1 MMMMITFGKTY
12 LRIPGAFCVHCTFTR
27 SAYIV
32 VLVTKKMSYPLS
44 IPLLSFIPTLTSTFV
59 QEDNVKDIFP
69 TPRTSSGVGPCPD
82 GWLDASFVNMG
93 CLLLERSSG
102 ELGNLTWSLAE
113 DWCQDLGGAL
123 VEIEDGEQFEFLRLQ
138 LQLVEEEEG
147 EERYWWTSGTDAE
160 VDRVNCIITLRF
172 AAMHCNVLKGGWCVG
187 LGWQPLPCG
196 GFYLGRQLPNTLAGH
211 LQLLGAVPLLQRL
224 QGRQF

>member
-1 MMMMITFGKTY
+1 MMTFGKE
-12 LRIPGAFCVHCTFTR
+12 LIFKAPELFV
-27 SAYIV
+27 YIV
-32 VLVTKKMSYPLS
+32 RTAHIVMIMTKMMSSPLS
-44 IPLLSFIPTLTSTFV
+44 IILLNFFTTLTPGFG
-59 QEDNVKDIFP
+59 QKGNVKKIYP
-69 TPRTSSGVGPCPD
+69 TPKNSSGVGPCPD

-93 CLLLERSSG
+93 CLLLESSSG

-160 VDRVNCIITLRF
+160 VDRVDCIITLRF

-196 GFYLGRQLPNTLAGH
+196 IFYLGRRLPNRLAGH
-211 LQLLGAVPLLQRL
+211 IAHISHYRHY
-224 QGRQF
+224 RW

>member
-1 MMMMITFGKTY
+1 MMTFGEKK
-12 LRIPGAFCVHCTFTR
+12 LIFKAPEHFV
-27 SAYIV
+27 YIV
-32 VLVTKKMSYPLS
+32 RTAHIVVIMTKMKSSPLS
-44 IPLLSFIPTLTSTFV
+44 IILLNFFTTLTSGFG
-59 QEDNVKDIFP
+59 QKDNIKKIYP
-69 TPRTSSGVGPCPD
+69 TSRNSSGVGPCPD

-123 VEIEDGEQFEFLRLQ
+123 VEIEDGEQFDFLRLH

-172 AAMHCNVLKGGWCVG
+172 PPMHCNVLKGGWCVG
-187 LGWQPLPCG
+187 LGLQPLPCG
-196 GFYLGRQLPNTLAGH
+196 DFHLGRRLPNRLAGH

>member
-1 MMMMITFGKTY
+1 MMTFGKK
-12 LRIPGAFCVHCTFTR
+12 LIFKAPEHFV
-27 SAYIV
+27 YIV
-32 VLVTKKMSYPLS
+32 RTAHIVVIMTKMMSSPLS
-44 IPLLSFIPTLTSTFV
+44 IILLNFFTTLTPGFG
-59 QEDNVKDIFP
+59 QKDNVKKIYPIFSN
-69 TPRTSSGVGPCPD
+69 SSGVGPCPD

-93 CLLLERSSG
+93 CLLLDSSSG

-160 VDRVNCIITLRF
+160 VDKVNCIITLSF

-196 GFYLGRQLPNTLAGH
+196 GFHLGRQLPNTLAGH
-211 LQLLGAVPLLQRL
+211 IAHISHYRW
-224 QGRQF
+224 

>member
-1 MMMMITFGKTY
+1 M
-12 LRIPGAFCVHCTFTR
+12 
-27 SAYIV
+27 YIV
-32 VLVTKKMSYPLS
+32 RTAHIVVIMTKMMS
-44 IPLLSFIPTLTSTFV
+44 IILLNFFATLTSGFG
-59 QEDNVKDIFP
+59 QKDNVKKIYP
-69 TPRTSSGVGPCPD
+69 NPSNSSGVGPCPD

-93 CLLLERSSG
+93 CLLLESSSG

-123 VEIEDGEQFEFLRLQ
+123 VEIKDEEQFEFLRLQ

-172 AAMHCNVLKGGWCVG
+172 AAMHCNVLKGGWYVG
-187 LGWQPLPCG
+187 LGWQPLPFG
-196 GFYLGRQLPNTLAGH
+196 GFYLGRRLPNSLAGH
-211 LQLLGAVPLLQRL
+211 VQLPGALPLLQRL

>member
-1 MMMMITFGKTY
+1 M
-12 LRIPGAFCVHCTFTR
+12 
-27 SAYIV
+27 YIV
-32 VLVTKKMSYPLS
+32 RTAHIVMIMTKMMSSPLS
-44 IPLLSFIPTLTSTFV
+44 IILLNFFTTLPSGFG
-59 QEDNVKDIFP
+59 QKDNVKKMYP
-69 TPRTSSGVGPCPD
+69 TPSNSSGVGPCPD

-93 CLLLERSSG
+93 CLLLESSSG

-123 VEIEDGEQFEFLRLQ
+123 VEIEDEEQFEFLRLQ

-172 AAMHCNVLKGGWCVG
+172 AAMHCNVLKGG
-187 LGWQPLPCG
+187 
-196 GFYLGRQLPNTLAGH
+196 
-211 LQLLGAVPLLQRL
+211 
-224 QGRQF
+224 